1 MAPPA
6 KRVDAVRA
14 ERVRM
19 GFVGWVGPRERD
31 GKELE
36 ERKWLMVAHGL
47 RDFYSSPGGGTTLII
62 PPVGMAP

>member
-1 MAPPA
+1 MNTLAPPA

-36 ERKWLMVAHGL
+36 KRKMV
-47 RDFYSSPGGGTTLII
+47 DGGSR
-62 PPVGMAP
+62 P